1 MSKAGFCFT
10 TDDFP
15 GSPPAVSG
23 GMDVGGLALALRSD
37 TALIR
42 VFYKGKP
49 TLGWLAAKILEIDKL
64 RARLS
69 PNCTIYYQ
77 VGNEPN
83 LPQEGWEGGLPAYR
97 SFFASLRALL
107 PTNIKLAWAGM
118 SPGVEGW
125 QAWYE
130 GIESADAVVA
140 HAYGQTL
147 GELQTVVNAIMART
161 RLPIIVGEC
170 NFGPG
175 KDIEVNR
182 DDWAIH
188 VWSEF
193 LDWADTITQILFVL
207 YFAYTWN
214 SDMELKT
221 PVDAKDTKIVPVT
234 MAWASRPAK
243 KAPVGRGW
251 WVWYISECGGVPGI
265 IAACKKTNAH
275 NVYIKGG
282 DGPYVW
288 DQVTPAVVSALN
300 AEGINVYLWHY
311 AYFGWLPGTVH
322 GDTWKWTTKDEV
334 ATVSQMLTQAG
345 PNIAGF
351 VVDAEAETEGRANE
365 ATDYGNGVQARL
377 GSKWFAYA
385 PLPVIDYHTGLP
397 FVQLNAV
404 CDAVLPQFYSK
415 NLDGNPPWTYARLIE
430 QWTRW
435 MAAWKSAGQRVP
447 TLMPIGETYGDADAA
462 SVQEFET
469 LAKQQEWPSW
479 SYWSLQHALANGLID
494 AIPTGDPA
502 DTPAPD
508 PATPEEVVI
517 QLTPEDKTQAE
528 AIFNDIWAQAAALGV
543 LLDKPAYGDAG
554 ARTAYWGQEAFK
566 SSIDLVKEI
575 LGMNDNA

>member
-15 GSPPAVSG
+15 GSPPAASG
-23 GMDVGGLALALRSD
+23 AMDVGGLATALRSD

-42 VFYKGKP
+42 VYFKGTP
-49 TLGWLAAKILEIDKL
+49 TVGWLAAKILELDRT
-64 RARLS
+64 RARTA
-69 PNCTIYYQ
+69 PHCVVYYQ

-97 SFFASLRALL
+97 VFFAALRALL
-107 PTNIKLAWAGM
+107 PASIKLAWAGM
-118 SPGVEGW
+118 SPSVEGW
-125 QAWYE
+125 QTWYE
-130 GIESADAVVA
+130 QIEGADAVVA

-147 GELQTVVNAIMART
+147 GELQTIVNAIMVRT

-175 KDIEVNR
+175 KDVEVNR
-182 DDWAIH
+182 DNWAIH
-188 VWSEF
+188 TWSAF
-193 LDWADTITQILFVL
+193 LDWADAVPQVLFVL
-207 YFAYTWN
+207 YFAYTWK

-234 MAWASRPAK
+234 LAWAAPPAK
-243 KAPVGRGW
+243 KAPTGRAW
-251 WVWYISECGGVPGI
+251 WVWYIKECGGVPGI
-265 IAACKKTNAH
+265 IEACKRTNAR

-288 DQVTPAVVSALN
+288 DQVTPAIVNELN

-334 ATVSQMLTQAG
+334 SAVSQMLTQAG

-351 VVDAEAETEGRANE
+351 IVDAEAETEGRANE

-377 GSKWFAYA
+377 GGIFFAYA
-385 PLPVIDYHTGLP
+385 PLPVIDYHTQLP
-397 FVQLNAV
+397 YVQLNAV
-404 CDAVLPQFYSK
+404 CDAVMPQLYSR
-415 NLDGNPPWTYARLIE
+415 NLDGSPPWTYARLME
-430 QWTRW
+430 QWNRW
-435 MAAWKSAGQRVP
+435 RLAWRASGQRVP
-447 TLMPIGETYGDADAA
+447 TFMPIGETYGAADTT

-469 LAKQQEWPSW
+469 LAKQLEWPSW
-479 SYWSLQHALANGLID
+479 SYWSLQHALTNGLTSMLED
-494 AIPTGDPA
+494 S
-502 DTPAPD
+502 APL
-508 PATPEEVVI
+508 PTPEETVI
-517 QLTPEDKTQAE
+517 TLTPEDKATAE
-528 AIFNDIWAQAAALGV
+528 AIFNDIWAQAAALSV
-543 LLDKPAYGDAG
+543 LLDKPAYGDSG
-554 ARTAYWGQEAFK
+554 KRTAYWGQEAFK

-575 LGMNDNA
+575 CNMND